1 MYQSYVRVDHTM
13 SGTNEPRSS
22 DSDSDESMES
32 GDNFDSESELEN
44 DSEPEALCLYGNEPE
59 YSETEMTIRG
69 EGGEGDD
76 SRTFS
81 RFD

>member
-1 MYQSYVRVDHTM
+1 M

-44 DSEPEALCLYGNEPE
+44 DSEPEALCLYCTGTSP
-59 YSETEMTIRG
+59 SIAKQK
-69 EGGEGDD
+69 
-76 SRTFS
+76 
-81 RFD
+81 